1 MKRNKNFGF
10 NMVCVSKKKSGLP
23 INIWL
28 ESMAVNK
35 LNREGIIYFQNNYR
49 DTICLDNELIPI
61 NILNTSCDLKCE
73 YDINIKSDDVQMIL
87 KYVADNAGIF
97 LKHWNGD
104 IDDQDVLNLLFSQ
117 EKYNKMFS
125 KQYNDQSIDYGI
137 LCGTDKKVVL
147 IKTGQNGSIY
157 GYGNKYIKMAKNINQ
172 KYGSTVVVSS
182 NPYDCTDSLGHAL
195 EVIKEEVNQDV
206 DVYFIGMSNGAI
218 LGARFGHSHLEIKRM
233 LLINGPL
240 MINWP
245 KTKRGLEQFEGEC
258 VTMVYGSLDPSYKYA
273 EMVEFIDNPGKIRLV
288 KYEGADHNF
297 KNMDELFQSLPE
309 EYLFK
314 K

>member
-1 MKRNKNFGF
+1 MKQNKNYGF
-10 NMVCVSKKKSGLP
+10 NMVCVSKEKSGLP
-23 INIWL
+23 TNIWL
-28 ESMAVNK
+28 ESMAVDK

-61 NILNTSCDLKCE
+61 NILNASCALKGE
-73 YDINIKSDDVQMIL
+73 YDINIKIDDMRMVL

-117 EKYNKMFS
+117 EKFNKIFS
-125 KQYNDQSIDYGI
+125 KQYNGQSINYGI
-137 LCGTDKKVVL
+137 IYGTDKRVIL

-172 KYGSTVVVSS
+172 KYDSTVVVSS

-218 LGARFGHSHLEIKRM
+218 LGARFGHLHLEIKRM

-240 MINWP
+240 MINWHH
-245 KTKRGLEQFEGEC
+245 TKKGLEQFDGEC

-273 EMVEFIDNPGKIRLV
+273 EMVGFIDNPGKIRLV
-288 KYEGADHNF
+288 KCEGADHNF

-309 EYLFK
+309 EYLYK
-314 K
+314 S

>member
-1 MKRNKNFGF
+1 MKHNENSRFT
-10 NMVCVSKKKSGLP
+10 MVCVCKGKTGLP
-23 INIWL
+23 TNIWL
-28 ESMAVNK
+28 ESVGVNK

-61 NILNTSCDLKCE
+61 NILNSSCALKRE
-73 YDINIKSDDVQMIL
+73 YDINIKNDDMRMVL

-104 IDDQDVLNLLFSQ
+104 IDDQDVLNLLFGQ
-117 EKYNKMFS
+117 EKFNKMFG
-125 KQYNDQSIDYGI
+125 KQFNEQSIDYGI
-137 LCGTDKKVVL
+137 VYGTDKRVVL
-147 IKTGQNGSIY
+147 IKTGQNGNIY
-157 GYGNKYIKMAKNINQ
+157 GYGNKYVKMAKNINQ
-172 KYGSTVVVSS
+172 KYGSSVVVSS

-218 LGARFGHSHLEIKRM
+218 LGARFGHLHLEIKRM

-245 KTKRGLEQFEGEC
+245 QTKRGLEQFEGEC
-258 VTMVYGSLDPSYKYA
+258 ATMVYGSLDPSYKYA

-288 KYEGADHNF
+288 KCDGADHNF